1 MQSLPFWS
9 IRPDTGKNLTLLY
22 NFSLMNPNVLIV
34 TVRTQIFIVVSD
46 DNQIAIPFLF
56 PDIHHDTIGSGVD
69 PVPVISPDIN
79 PLVDIAGT
87 EGKSFDEFSA

>member
-9 IRPDTGKNLTLLY
+9 IRPNTGKNLTLLY
-22 NFSLMNPNVLIV
+22 NLSLIDPDFLIV

-56 PDIHHDTIGSGVD
+56 PDIHHDTISSSVD
-69 PVPVISPDIN
+69 PIPVISPDID
-79 PLVDIAGT
+79 PFVDIAGT
-87 EGKSFDEFSA
+87 EGKSFDEFSV